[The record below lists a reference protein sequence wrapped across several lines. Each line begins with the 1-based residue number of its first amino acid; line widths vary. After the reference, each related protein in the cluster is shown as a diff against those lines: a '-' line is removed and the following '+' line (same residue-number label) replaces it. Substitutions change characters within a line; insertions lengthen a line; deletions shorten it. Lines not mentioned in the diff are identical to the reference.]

1 MSIFDSLKGMA
12 MQELQAQGP
21 SMINQMLANTPLA
34 SASGLIDQL
43 VQSGL
48 GPQVAAM
55 QNGDTS
61 QTISPDQLKGALDSG
76 HVQQMADQAGVHP
89 DQLLGL
95 LSQHLPFLAQQA
107 QTQG

>member
-1 MSIFDSLKGMA
+1 MSMFDSLKGMA

-21 SMINQMLANTPLA
+21 GMINQMLANTPLA
-34 SASGLIDQL
+34 SASGMIDQL

-48 GPQVAAM
+48 GPQVEAM

-61 QTISPDQLKGALDSG
+61 QTISPDQLKGALDSD
-76 HVQQMADQAGVHP
+76 HVQQMADQAGIHP
-89 DQLLGL
+89 DQLLSL

-107 QTQG
+107 QA